1 MKGGPGIE
9 ELSEKLNNFQK
20 MYLIQ
25 EFKNSLNIKRI
36 HDRNGRFTCTLETT
50 LWLEKLEKLWLTVLC
65 IMTFKGKMLSFY

>member
-36 HDRNGRFTCTLETT
+36 HEIF
-50 LWLEKLEKLWLTVLC
+50 
-65 IMTFKGKMLSFY
+65 